1 MRRYPD
7 ATGGDS
13 RGSEQ
18 LDGRDSR
25 GSHPVT
31 HYASGPRHWVSGGID
46 GRFDLAGKGVFE
58 VGAQS
63 FARQSSRSGS
73 PCSALENQSPTS
85 GKDRPDMGQLENL
98 VFTTKCY

>member
-1 MRRYPD
+1 MIRSMTGQNRQVYKAGVKGVLLAEPWMSSSGTCAEDRRRGMRRYPD

-58 VGAQS
+58 V
-63 FARQSSRSGS
+63 
-73 PCSALENQSPTS
+73 
-85 GKDRPDMGQLENL
+85 
-98 VFTTKCY
+98 